1 MTYSSLQGKSMS
13 GHSKWSTIK
22 RKKAANDAKRGKM
35 FTRLGREITIA
46 ARSGGDPEANF
57 ALRLAV
63 DRAKAANMPKDNID
77 RAIKRGT
84 GELKDGQ
91 QIEEI
96 TYEAYGPNGVALL
109 VEVMTD
115 NRNRSLA
122 EIKHTLSRG
131 GGTMAEPGSVGWQFE
146 QKGYITIAA
155 EDADYEEVFL
165 LAAEAGADDV
175 TDADDLIEVIT
186 PRESLQAVR
195 QALAEGQIEIEEA
208 RLDWIPKTPLSLEIP
223 TALKVMNVI
232 EQLEDLEDTQ
242 AVYSNL
248 DVTDELVQ
256 SFEAAVD

>member
-1 MTYSSLQGKSMS
+1 MS

-22 RKKAANDAKRGKM
+22 RKKAANDAKRGKI

-46 ARSGGDPEANF
+46 ARSGGDPETNF

-63 DRAKAANMPKDNID
+63 DRAKAANMPKDNIE

-122 EIKHTLSRG
+122 EIKHALSKG

-155 EDADYEEVFL
+155 DKYDYDDVFL

-175 TDADDLIEVIT
+175 INADDLIEVLT

-195 QALAEGQIEIEEA
+195 EALADGGVETEEA
-208 RLDWIPKTPLSLEIP
+208 RLDWVPNTPLQLE
-223 TALKVMNVI
+223 TDSALKVMNVI
-232 EQLEDLEDTQ
+232 EQLEELDDTQ
-242 AVYSNL
+242 TVYSNL
-248 DVTDELVQ
+248 DVTDELMQ
-256 SFEAAVD
+256 SFEVAAD